1 MAVIDRIPVRIT
13 TNQLSSR
20 EVSGFRI
27 ESDSGNN
34 MHESHRSELE
44 LEARVL
50 RDAAVSRNK
59 PKFEESSSKENT
71 LVNNFVTFNGKGA
84 EKVIQAH

>member
-1 MAVIDRIPVRIT
+1 MAMIDRIPVRIT

-59 PKFEESSSKENT
+59 PKFEESSKENT
-71 LVNNFVTFNGKGA
+71 LENNFETFNGKGA